1 VVDTIAREADAEVAT
16 LDPIEGLSEKRLAA
30 GEDYASVMRDNLAAL
45 RKALGC
51 R

>member
-1 VVDTIAREADAEVAT
+1 MAV
-16 LDPIEGLSEKRLAA
+16 LDPIEGLTDEEADR
-30 GEDYASVMRDNLAAL
+30 GDDYFSLMRRNLATL

>member
-1 VVDTIAREADAEVAT
+1 V
-16 LDPIEGLSEKRLAA
+16 LDPIEGLTEQQAETH
-30 GEDYASVMRDNLAAL
+30 EDYVSLMRRNLAAL